1 MRGALGLQNAKP
13 RWKERG
19 CKSTGVERWSLMVTL
34 VLFLFLLSRTR
45 RIKLKIKIDL

>member
-1 MRGALGLQNAKP
+1 MEPSDSKMQNPAIP
-13 RWKERG
+13 GRG
-19 CKSTGVERWSLMVTL
+19 CKSTGVERTTYMVIL